1 MAKPNNNLPAEL
13 IDSGEVAEG
22 TQPAEETATAAT
34 TGANPDKKA
43 QDKAAADKKKQ
54 DAAAAKA
61 AKSDSDAAL
70 RAIEDNTAESVNTDP
85 MVNIYI
91 AKRTKEDTRAEV
103 CINGHWWRPLKGEM
117 VSVPR
122 SVALILRE
130 SEKVL
135 NENEMLK
142 GDFEAFNLTAL

>member
-1 MAKPNNNLPAEL
+1 MAKQNNNLPAEL
-13 IDSGEVAEG
+13 TATGEAAEG
-22 TQPAEETATAAT
+22 TRPAEDTAKAAIT
-34 TGANPDKKA
+34 TSAKPDKKA

-61 AKSDSDAAL
+61 SKSDSDAAL
-70 RAIEDNTAESVNTDP
+70 KAIEDNTAESVNTDP

-91 AKRTKEDTRAEV
+91 AKRTKEDNRAEV
-103 CINGHWWRPLKGEM
+103 CINGHWWRPKKGEL

-142 GDFEAFNLTAL
+142 GELMVFN